1 MGCRLSHGNGGG
13 RLNLQPKERMERLLF
28 RSKLRWG
35 VILIVAM
42 IALGLLGMMFSRHPH
57 VADVKQLLLDV
68 EQLLLAPWLAPAYL
82 GDGKPAAELLL
93 CFPMGLALNQ
103 AGEVLISDR
112 GRDRR
117 GRVVWRIDSHG
128 IAHILAGTGLRGKA
142 TETTARRLSFSR
154 PEGLA
159 VGADGSVFV
168 SDAFNHAVYRIH
180 TDGSVTRVAGT
191 GLPGYAGDGGPASEA
206 MLNRPADIRLD
217 RKGNLFIADVRN
229 HSVRKV
235 DVSGR
240 ITTVAGTGEP
250 GFSADGTPAAK
261 AKLNTPWGLA
271 VDHEDLLIIADSE
284 NHRIRRVQAD
294 GRLVTLAG
302 NGREGFNGDGG
313 LAIEASLSAPQALS
327 FDPSGRLFIG
337 DEHNNAVRVLGTD
350 GRISTVMG
358 TGAPGRGVIGD
369 RAQGS
374 ALNDPE
380 NVLTTP
386 AGDLII
392 TDGENGRVLR
402 ISDDG
407 RIHKLAGR
415 GETRRCAPRW

>member
-1 MGCRLSHGNGGG
+1 M
-13 RLNLQPKERMERLLF
+13 QRLLL

-42 IALGLLGMMFSRHPH
+42 VALGLLGMMFSRHPH

-128 IAHILAGTGLRGKA
+128 IAHILAGTGQRGKA
-142 TETTARRLSFSR
+142 TATTAGGLSFNR

-168 SDAFNHAVYRIH
+168 SDAWNHAVYRIH

-217 RKGNLFIADVRN
+217 RKGNLFIADVGN

-235 DVSGR
+235 DASGR

-284 NHRIRRVQAD
+284 NHRVRRVQDD
-294 GRLVTLAG
+294 GGLVTLAG

-313 LAIEASLSAPQALS
+313 LAIEASLSAPQGLY

-358 TGAPGRGVIGD
+358 TGAPGRAVIGD

-392 TDGENGRVLR
+392 TDGENGWVLR

>member
-1 MGCRLSHGNGGG
+1 M
-13 RLNLQPKERMERLLF
+13 LL
-28 RSKLRWG
+28 RSKLRWV

-42 IALGLLGMMFSRHPH
+42 VALGLLGMMFPRLRGY
-57 VADVKQLLLDV
+57 VAQLLLT
-68 EQLLLAPWLAPAYL
+68 PWLSPAYL

-103 AGEVLISDR
+103 AGELLISDR
-112 GRDRR
+112 GRGRR
-117 GRVVWRIDSHG
+117 GRVVWRIDSYG
-128 IAHILAGTGLRGKA
+128 IAHILAGTGRRGPA
-142 TETTARRLSFSR
+142 TATTALGLDFNW
-154 PEGLA
+154 PEALA

-168 SDAFNHAVYRIH
+168 SDGFNHAVYRIH
-180 TDGSVTRVAGT
+180 TDGRVTRFAGT

-229 HSVRKV
+229 HAVRKV
-235 DVSGR
+235 DTSGR
-240 ITTVAGTGEP
+240 ITTVAGTGEK
-250 GFSADGTPAAK
+250 GFSPDGTPAAK
-261 AKLNTPWGLA
+261 AKLNFPWGLA
-271 VDHEDLLIIADSE
+271 VDHEDLLIIADGE
-284 NHRIRRVQAD
+284 NHRVRRVQGD

-302 NGREGFNGDGG
+302 NGRQGFDGDGG
-313 LAIEASLSAPQALS
+313 LATEASLNSPQALA

-337 DEHNNAVRVLGTD
+337 DEHNNAVRVVGTD

-358 TGAPGRGVIGD
+358 TGAPGRAVIGE

-380 NVLTTP
+380 NVLITP

-392 TDGENGRVLR
+392 TDGENGWVLR

-415 GETRRCAPRW
+415 GEIGRCAPRW